1 MFATLLRLGA
11 LIAVPL
17 VAAGAAAAQYDAPQD
32 EAALILFSGPN
43 YTGDAVNI
51 FDPIHA
57 LPDIRFNDRARSV
70 AVLSGAWEICEH
82 SDFTGRCV
90 FLRDDVSD
98 LRYYDLGGDVSSVRP
113 IYEYTDAEHGLMFV
127 RDERGYIRYA
137 DAVRYG
143 HDDYDYGY
151 ARTTRV
157 EVYHYGYSP
166 AYRSTVSA
174 RRCGAIMARVTRTPR
189 YTSTPT
195 GAAHRLASIAG
206 SRTSAA
212 FGSTT
217 MSRP

>member
-32 EAALILFSGPN
+32 EAALILFSGAN

-70 AVLSGAWEICEH
+70 AVLSGAWEVCEH

-90 FLRDDVSD
+90 FLREDVPD
-98 LRYYDLGGDVSSVRP
+98 LRYFDLGGEISSVRP

-127 RDERGYIRYA
+127 RDERGYIQYA

-143 HDDYDYGY
+143 NDDYEYGY
-151 ARTTRV
+151 GRTTRV
-157 EVYHYGYSP
+157 EVYHYG
-166 AYRSTVSA
+166 
-174 RRCGAIMARVTRTPR
+174 
-189 YTSTPT
+189 
-195 GAAHRLASIAG
+195 
-206 SRTSAA
+206 
-212 FGSTT
+212 
-217 MSRP
+217 